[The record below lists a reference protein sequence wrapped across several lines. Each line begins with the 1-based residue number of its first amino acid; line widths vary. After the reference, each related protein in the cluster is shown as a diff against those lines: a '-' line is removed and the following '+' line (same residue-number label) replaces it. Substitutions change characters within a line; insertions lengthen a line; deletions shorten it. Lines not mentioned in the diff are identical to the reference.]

1 MRLAVNILISLPLF
15 LTALFILWKKLRDDY
30 IGSQIFGLG
39 FGIYFFLIA
48 GLLLFHYFKILY
60 FEWIV
65 IAAPLGVVFYYVY
78 RVKMRL
84 NELVN
89 ALAPSLYM
97 GSIYYYLMIVIL
109 KNNYFS
115 LFGIVLSVLFIIIYF
130 LLEKNYKKFQWYKS
144 GKVGFSGLFVA
155 GAYFFVNSALAVLVP
170 DMVFFS
176 GKINAIISLLLG
188 LTAVLALVRL
198 SKKVS

>member
-1 MRLAVNILISLPLF
+1 VRLAVNILISLPLF